1 MEPGAT
7 VAAVAA
13 AATIPIA
20 GAGVDPARQ
29 EQEAAPGRGG
39 GRPRHRT
46 RRRRTRRRPRARR
59 RRRGRRPARHRGTV
73 LTVGVAV
80 VIAALFLAAQ
90 LVILRHKRKEELARA
105 TGGYHFPVEIN
116 FPPEEP

>member
-1 MEPGAT
+1 MRRAIRARAP
-7 VAAVAA
+7 A
-13 AATIPIA
+13 AATT
-20 GAGVDPARQ
+20 VELTD
-29 EQEAAPGRGG
+29 AP
-39 GRPRHRT
+39 P
-46 RRRRTRRRPRARR
+46 
-59 RRRGRRPARHRGTV
+59 PARHRGTV

-90 LVILRHKRKEELARA
+90 LVIMRHKRKEELARA

>member
-1 MEPGAT
+1 MTAVDMCALHPAELLTLTGSKGWMDLCT
-7 VAAVAA
+7 TQVALGF
-13 AATIPIA
+13 TK
-20 GAGVDPARQ
+20 Q
-29 EQEAAPGRGG
+29 
-39 GRPRHRT
+39 
-46 RRRRTRRRPRARR
+46 
-59 RRRGRRPARHRGTV
+59 GTV

-90 LVILRHKRKEELARA
+90 LVIMRHKRKEELARA

>member
-1 MEPGAT
+1 MTAVDMCALHPAELLTITGSKGWMDLCT
-7 VAAVAA
+7 TQVALGFTKQCA
-13 AATIPIA
+13 
-20 GAGVDPARQ
+20 
-29 EQEAAPGRGG
+29 
-39 GRPRHRT
+39 
-46 RRRRTRRRPRARR
+46 
-59 RRRGRRPARHRGTV
+59 V

-90 LVILRHKRKEELARA
+90 LVIMRHKRKEELARA

>member
-1 MEPGAT
+1 MCSEFGGELLHDLK
-7 VAAVAA
+7 VQLYDC
-13 AATIPIA
+13 
-20 GAGVDPARQ
+20 DPAADPFDLMPRH
-29 EQEAAPGRGG
+29 EEAAGG
-39 GRPRHRT
+39 SHHCRT
-46 RRRRTRRRPRARR
+46 DAPP
-59 RRRGRRPARHRGTV
+59 PARHRGTV

-90 LVILRHKRKEELARA
+90 LVIMRHKRKEELARA

>member
-1 MEPGAT
+1 M
-7 VAAVAA
+7 
-13 AATIPIA
+13 
-20 GAGVDPARQ
+20 
-29 EQEAAPGRGG
+29 
-39 GRPRHRT
+39 
-46 RRRRTRRRPRARR
+46 
-59 RRRGRRPARHRGTV
+59 

-90 LVILRHKRKEELARA
+90 LAIMRHKRKEELARA

>member
-1 MEPGAT
+1 MG
-7 VAAVAA
+7 
-13 AATIPIA
+13 
-20 GAGVDPARQ
+20 D
-29 EQEAAPGRGG
+29 
-39 GRPRHRT
+39 
-46 RRRRTRRRPRARR
+46 
-59 RRRGRRPARHRGTV
+59 
-73 LTVGVAV
+73 TVGVAV

>member
-1 MEPGAT
+1 MGECVVVVSVWCADGIIGQLCLANCPPCLHGSDRKQGA
-7 VAAVAA
+7 A
-13 AATIPIA
+13 
-20 GAGVDPARQ
+20 
-29 EQEAAPGRGG
+29 
-39 GRPRHRT
+39 
-46 RRRRTRRRPRARR
+46 
-59 RRRGRRPARHRGTV
+59 ARHRGTV

-90 LVILRHKRKEELARA
+90 LVIMRHKRKEELARA

>member
-1 MEPGAT
+1 MTAVDMCALHPAELLTITGSKGWMDLCT
-7 VAAVAA
+7 TQVALGFTKQCAA
-13 AATIPIA
+13 FFEKCA
-20 GAGVDPARQ
+20 
-29 EQEAAPGRGG
+29 
-39 GRPRHRT
+39 
-46 RRRRTRRRPRARR
+46 
-59 RRRGRRPARHRGTV
+59 TV

-90 LVILRHKRKEELARA
+90 LVIMRHKRKEELARA